1 MLNLI
6 TFLLHLQIKDEMEKQ
21 LSVPTLD
28 GGFKTETEVVSEV
41 LLRSTVKPEFL
52 WNVGIL
58 HPSRSKISNL
68 STKLEREKRGSA
80 ELQDV
85 VCTQRDQVKELTS
98 QVQQAEKN
106 KADMQAKIASL
117 TRIIEQQR

>member
-1 MLNLI
+1 
-6 TFLLHLQIKDEMEKQ
+6 MEKQ
-21 LSVPTLD
+21 LSVPTPD
-28 GGFKTETEVVSEV
+28 GGFKTEAEVVPEV
-41 LLRSTVKPEFL
+41 LLRSTSKPGFL
-52 WNVGIL
+52 RNVRIL
-58 HPSRSKISNL
+58 HPSGSKISNL
-68 STKLEREKRGSA
+68 SAELEREKRGSA

-106 KADMQAKIASL
+106 KADMQATIASL